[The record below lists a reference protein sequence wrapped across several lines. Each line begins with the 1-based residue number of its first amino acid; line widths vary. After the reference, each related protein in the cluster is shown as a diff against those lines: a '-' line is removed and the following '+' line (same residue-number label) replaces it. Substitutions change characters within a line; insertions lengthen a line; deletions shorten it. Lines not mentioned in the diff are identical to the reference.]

1 MGALSNILVSPSEA
15 YEQITNRP
23 RWILPMLVCMIT
35 MFGVIWLGVNWPNV
49 PDGLTWP
56 RLLGPALISPLIVA
70 IVSVGSSLFLYL
82 VDIIAG
88 GRGGEAPGFRKI
100 LSLNLHCAVVI
111 LLGEVVNLLLVR
123 SNVLGDIEF
132 PLSNRFP
139 VGLDILLLTLPNPGV
154 YTAILLHS
162 TSAFVLWYLVVLGRG
177 LAVLT
182 GSSILRSTVIA
193 ASLWCAAVIIVLG
206 LAYAAGGGT
215 TIRITM
221 Q

>member
-1 MGALSNILVSPSEA
+1 MNNLFGILISPEKTFERIKHQPRWMLSAFLCTIALFVLLWLGGCWHNMSEA
-15 YEQITNRP
+15 FT
-23 RWILPMLVCMIT
+23 LSA
-35 MFGVIWLGVNWPNV
+35 
-49 PDGLTWP
+49 
-56 RLLGPALISPLIVA
+56 LLGPALISPLIVA

-88 GRGGEAPGFRKI
+88 GRRGGAPSFRKI
-100 LSLNLHCAVVI
+100 LSLNLHCAVII

-139 VGLDILLLTLPNPGV
+139 VGLDILLLALPNPGV

-162 TSAFVLWYLVVLGRG
+162 TSVFVLWYLVVLGRG

-182 GSSILRSTVIA
+182 GSSILRSAVIA
-193 ASLWCAAVIIVLG
+193 ASFWCAAVLIALG

-215 TIRITM
+215 TIRIAM
-221 Q
+221 